1 MDIEVRQV
9 TPTTGAEILGADVAA
24 GLNEL
29 EIETIRSAL
38 YAHGVICLRD
48 QKMTPQV
55 QVEFTKLFGTPD
67 VNFNALRFGIDG
79 SPEIYIISNITKDGK
94 PIGTRR
100 AGETWHT
107 DMSYAKE
114 PAAATMLYAVE
125 IPMLH
130 GLSLGD
136 TAFAT
141 AAAAWDALPK
151 EMQAEILVAR
161 GTFDFWGRKRSSP
174 VSKEDAAKYPPVEHP
189 VVRRHPKTGRKSLY
203 VARDDCTGIVGKS
216 EHEGLALIEALA
228 DHIVKPEF
236 VYQHKWR
243 VGDVVVWDN
252 CTVQHRA
259 IVDYELPQRRLM
271 WRTTVKG
278 EVPQPALD

>member
-1 MDIEVRQV
+1 MTIEVRQA
-9 TPTTGAEILGADVAA
+9 TQMTGAEILGVDLAA
-24 GLNEL
+24 EL
-29 EIETIRSAL
+29 SDSVFGSIQDAL
-38 YAHGVICLRD
+38 DANGVVFLRD
-48 QKMTPQV
+48 QKLTPQQ
-55 QVEFTKLFGTPD
+55 QVAFTARFGTPD

-100 AGETWHT
+100 AGENWHT

-125 IPMLH
+125 VPELY

-136 TAFAT
+136 TAFAN
-141 AAAAWDALPK
+141 AAAAWDALPD
-151 EMQAEILVAR
+151 EMHAEILGLR
-161 GTFDFWGRKRSSP
+161 GVFDFRGRKRSSP

-189 VVRRHPKTGRKSLY
+189 IVRRHPRTGRKSLY
-203 VARDDCTGIVGKS
+203 VARDDCTGIVGRGERES
-216 EHEGLALIEALA
+216 LALIEALA

-236 VYQHKWR
+236 VYQHEWR

-259 IVDYELPQRRLM
+259 VLDNELPHRRLM

-278 EVPQPALD
+278 EVPKPAVS